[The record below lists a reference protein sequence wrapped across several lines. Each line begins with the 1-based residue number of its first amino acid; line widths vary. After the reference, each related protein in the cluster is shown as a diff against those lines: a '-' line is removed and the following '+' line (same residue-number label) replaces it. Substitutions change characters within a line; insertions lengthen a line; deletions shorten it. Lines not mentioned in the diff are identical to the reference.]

1 MANLT
6 KVLLI
11 GRLTRDP
18 ETRATGSGNSVVAFG
33 LAMNRTWT
41 KRDTGEKVEDT
52 TFVDVEAW
60 GRTGETIARYMR
72 KGRQIFIEGRLKLDT
87 WERDGQRRSKLS
99 IVCETFQFIDSQQG
113 GGSQGGGGGYPQQQ
127 QGGGGYQQQGGG
139 GQGGGD
145 QGGGDQGGGGQ
156 GGGDQAPAHAGGG
169 QQQPAPSND
178 FPRDDDIPF

>member
-1 MANLT
+1 MANLN

-18 ETRATGSGNSVVAFG
+18 ETRTTGSGSTVVSFG
-33 LAMNRTWT
+33 LAVNRNYTR
-41 KRDTGEKVEDT
+41 RDSGERVEET

-99 IVCETFQFIDSQQG
+99 IVCENFQFIDSQQG
-113 GGSQGGGGGYPQQQ
+113 GGGGGDYQGGGNQRA
-127 QGGGGYQQQGGG
+127 
-139 GQGGGD
+139 
-145 QGGGDQGGGGQ
+145 
-156 GGGDQAPAHAGGG
+156 APAPAGG
-169 QQQPAPSND
+169 PAGGPPPSD
-178 FPRDDDIPF
+178 YPGDDDIPF

>member
-1 MANLT
+1 MANLN

-18 ETRATGSGNSVVAFG
+18 ETRTTGSGSTVVAFG
-33 LAMNRTWT
+33 LATNRNYTR
-41 KRDTGEKVEDT
+41 RDSGERVEET

-99 IVCETFQFIDSQQG
+99 VVAENFQFIDSQQG
-113 GGSQGGGGGYPQQQ
+113 GGGGGHG
-127 QGGGGYQQQGGG
+127 GGGGYQQ
-139 GQGGGD
+139 
-145 QGGGDQGGGGQ
+145 
-156 GGGDQAPAHAGGG
+156 PANAGAGRS
-169 QQQPAPSND
+169 QPAPQND
-178 FPRDDDIPF
+178 FPGDDDIPF